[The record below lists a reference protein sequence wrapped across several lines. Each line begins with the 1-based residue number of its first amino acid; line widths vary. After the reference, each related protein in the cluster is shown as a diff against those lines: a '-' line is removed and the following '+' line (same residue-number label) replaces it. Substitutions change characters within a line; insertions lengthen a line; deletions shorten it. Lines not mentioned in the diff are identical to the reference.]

1 MFCLF
6 TAVMLVIGGILTV
19 KHKFLPSFD
28 VLWNT
33 GTVLYIAPWMRIPPY
48 CVGVA
53 CGWYLNS
60 YRKSFNVSDVSFKI
74 LTMHKRSSFTSL
86 LLLFVQLATAQ
97 LYFLHIIVHAGAGA
111 SQYDST

>member
-1 MFCLF
+1 MHSDDYSFNFFDRNNKLGIKVFCLF
-6 TAVMLVIGGILTV
+6 TAVMLVIGAVLTV

-60 YRKSFNVSDVSFKI
+60 YRKSFNVSDVS
-74 LTMHKRSSFTSL
+74 
-86 LLLFVQLATAQ
+86 
-97 LYFLHIIVHAGAGA
+97 
-111 SQYDST
+111 